1 MGAVIKKTSRLLP
14 ILWEIYMRAD
24 IGNLFELDW
33 LITETNCTFFHGKV
47 HQWSNISDAVDNC

>member
-1 MGAVIKKTSRLLP
+1 MGAAIKKNKP
-14 ILWEIYMRAD
+14 IIANIMRNMHAD